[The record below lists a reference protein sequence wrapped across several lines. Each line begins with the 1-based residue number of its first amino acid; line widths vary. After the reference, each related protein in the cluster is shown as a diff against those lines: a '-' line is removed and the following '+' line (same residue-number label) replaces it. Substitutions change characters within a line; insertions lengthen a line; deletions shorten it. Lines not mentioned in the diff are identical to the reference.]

1 MILDRV
7 NNIRKYLIND
17 VRMMN
22 MIDDSSMMLLVLI
35 FTIVKKLKL

>member
-22 MIDDSSMMLLVLI
+22 MIDDSSLMLLVLI
-35 FTIVKKLKL
+35 FTIVEKLKL

>member
-35 FTIVKKLKL
+35 FTIVEKLKL

>member
-7 NNIRKYLIND
+7 YNIRKYLIND

-35 FTIVKKLKL
+35 FTIVEKLKL